1 MIGPESSRRG
11 FFLAGAAALNGCRR
25 GSRKPRLNVYNWSNY
40 IGPSTIANFERE
52 HGVEVRYGVFENGD
66 ELLAKALT
74 GNSGWDV
81 VFPTNH
87 HVRPLVEYNLLAE
100 IDHARLRR
108 LGNLEERFAKPEWDP
123 ELRHSVPYMHTSA
136 GVVYNAKSA
145 NIKRWSDLW
154 DSRLHGRVTMLDAQD
169 DVLGACLVKLGHS
182 WNSTSERELRA
193 AQREAIAQ
201 KKVLRAYLNAEVRDQ
216 MVAGDVLAAEMWTT
230 IMLPVMGD
238 APHLRFVFP
247 EEGFVSYCESA
258 VILRESPRVELAHL
272 FIDYLLRP
280 EVAAECVRTQY
291 SGPVLKGVR
300 ELLPAALNGNPLLFP
315 DEGTLRR
322 GEWLRTMPP
331 AAQRLR
337 DRLWTEIKSA

>member
-1 MIGPESSRRG
+1 LS
-11 FFLAGAAALNGCRR
+11 GCRR
-25 GSRKPRLNVYNWSNY
+25 GAAKPRLNVYNWSNY
-40 IGPSTIANFERE
+40 IGPDTLANFERD

-87 HVRPLVEYNLLAE
+87 HVRPLVEYNLLAP
-100 IDHARLRR
+100 IDHAKLKN
-108 LGNLEERFAKPEWDP
+108 LGNLEERFARPEWDP

-136 GVVYNAKSA
+136 GVVYNAKA
-145 NIKRWSDLW
+145 TQIRKWSDMW
-154 DSRLHGRVTMLDAQD
+154 DTKLTGRATMLDAQD
-169 DVLGACLVKLGHS
+169 DVLGACLVKLGFS

-216 MVAGDVLAAEMWTT
+216 VVAGDVLAAEMWTT

-238 APHLRFVFP
+238 ARHLAFVFP
-247 EEGFVSYCESA
+247 EEGYVSYCESA
-258 VILRESPRVELAHL
+258 VILRESPRTELAHL

-280 EVAAECVRTQY
+280 EVAASCVRTQY

-300 ELLPAALNGNPLLFP
+300 ENLPPHLRDHPLLFP
-315 DEGTLRR
+315 DEATLQR

-331 AAQRLR
+331 ATQRLR